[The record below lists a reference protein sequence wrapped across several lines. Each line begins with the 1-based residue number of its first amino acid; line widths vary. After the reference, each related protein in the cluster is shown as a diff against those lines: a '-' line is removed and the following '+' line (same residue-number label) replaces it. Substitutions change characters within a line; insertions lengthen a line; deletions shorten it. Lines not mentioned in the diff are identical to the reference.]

1 MREAESL
8 FHVDFRRGE
17 DEEMGWERKVGG
29 AAPWPPEMML
39 ADGEKREIEGERVGG
54 GGSLGVKGVECLYIY
69 MCENYH

>member
-8 FHVDFRRGE
+8 FHVDLRRGE

-39 ADGEKREIEGERVGG
+39 ADGKERELETEGASRQRGM
-54 GGSLGVKGVECLYIY
+54 GS
-69 MCENYH
+69 